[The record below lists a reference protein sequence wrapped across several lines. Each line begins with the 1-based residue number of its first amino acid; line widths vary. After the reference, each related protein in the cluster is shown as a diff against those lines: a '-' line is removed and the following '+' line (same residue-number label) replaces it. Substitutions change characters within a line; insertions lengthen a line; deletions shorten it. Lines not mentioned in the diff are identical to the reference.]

1 MKKAKHGW
9 SGYGALGLAALF
21 FDIAVKGA
29 ARFVLLEKSVPLVLG
44 FRLELHV
51 NPGVAFGLSRTL
63 GWAVGLLGLAVLFGF
78 SRVLV
83 FAGRMGRFGCGLTLL
98 WAGGLSNVL
107 ERLFLGGVTDFLF
120 VPFPRLSFLPL
131 PGLYVN
137 LADLWLLLGTA
148 LLLWNGFIHENDENG
163 GGAMPSADTRNP
175 DSAV

>member
-9 SGYGALGLAALF
+9 SECGALGLAALF
-21 FDIAVKGA
+21 FDVAAKGA
-29 ARFVLLEKSVPLVLG
+29 ARFLLLEKSVPLVLG

-63 GWAVGLLGLAVLFGF
+63 GWVIGLLGLAVLFGL
-78 SRVLV
+78 SRILVLDC
-83 FAGRMGRFGCGLTLL
+83 RTGRFGCGFALL

-137 LADLWLLLGTA
+137 LADLWLLLGAA
-148 LLLWNGFIHENDENG
+148 LLTLGLCNEKG
-163 GGAMPSADTRNP
+163 GGALPSADTQNP

>member
-1 MKKAKHGW
+1 MKKAKNGW
-9 SGYGALGLAALF
+9 GGCGALGLAALF
-21 FDIAVKGA
+21 LDIAVKGA

-78 SRVLV
+78 SRVFVL
-83 FAGRMGRFGCGLTLL
+83 AGKMGYFGCGLTLL

-120 VPFPRLSFLPL
+120 VPFSGLSFFPL

-137 LADLWLLLGTA
+137 LADLWLALGAA
-148 LLLWNGFIHENDENG
+148 LLLRNGFIHK
-163 GGAMPSADTRNP
+163 
-175 DSAV
+175 

>member
-1 MKKAKHGW
+1 MKKAKNGW
-9 SGYGALGLAALF
+9 GGCGALGLAALF
-21 FDIAVKGA
+21 LDIAVKGA

-78 SRVLV
+78 SRVFVL
-83 FAGRMGRFGCGLTLL
+83 AGKMGYFGCGLTLL

-120 VPFPRLSFLPL
+120 VPFSGLSFFPL
-131 PGLYVN
+131 PDLY
-137 LADLWLLLGTA
+137 A
-148 LLLWNGFIHENDENG
+148 H
-163 GGAMPSADTRNP
+163 
-175 DSAV
+175 